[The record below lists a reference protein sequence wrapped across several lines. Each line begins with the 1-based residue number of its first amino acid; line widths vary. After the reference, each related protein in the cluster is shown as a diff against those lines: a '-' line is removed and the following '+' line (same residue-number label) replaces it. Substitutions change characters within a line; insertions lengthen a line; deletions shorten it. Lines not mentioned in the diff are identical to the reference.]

1 VTQPQSLLAAIN
13 EARTR
18 YLAEVA
24 NFSET
29 QAHWKPAPDE
39 WSAVEIT
46 EHLFW
51 AEQGG
56 LLSLWRTLASAE
68 PVWVGES
75 VNAGQSIEEIVART
89 WREKE
94 LVPAI
99 AAPRLGGPLSYW
111 TAMLR
116 NLAPTLRALGESMG
130 EADLARMTPP
140 HPISGPLD
148 VRQRLEF
155 LRFHL
160 DRHTGQVGRLRE
172 RLP

>member
-1 VTQPQSLLAAIN
+1 MPQPAPLLAAID
-13 EARTR
+13 EARIR

-24 NFSET
+24 NFTAE
-29 QAHWKPAPDE
+29 QAHWKPTPDE

-56 LLSLWRTLASAE
+56 LLNLWRTLASAE
-68 PVWVGES
+68 PVWVGEP
-75 VNAGQSIEEIVART
+75 VHAGQPIEAIVART

-94 LVPAI
+94 LVPAV
-99 AAPRLGGPLSYW
+99 AAPRLGGPLAYW
-111 TAMLR
+111 AAMLQS
-116 NLAPTLRALGESMG
+116 LSHPLQTLGQALVEN
-130 EADLARMTPP
+130 DLARMTPP

-160 DRHTGQVGRLRE
+160 DRHRGQVARLRE